1 MSHHPGWSG
10 QLPPI
15 RLEPAVRSRL
25 HGLAVRGLRPSLEE
39 APAQY
44 VTDHLTQVL
53 QVVVVYRNGIDG
65 ETTFPN
71 ARGTHYEQGERW
83 S

>member
-15 RLEPAVRSRL
+15 RLEPAVRNRL
-25 HGLAVRGLRPSLEE
+25 HGLAVRGRHPRLQE
-39 APAQY
+39 ALTQC
-44 VTDHLTQVL
+44 VMDHLTQVL
-53 QVVVVYRNGIDG
+53 QVVLVHRDVVDG

-71 ARGTHYEQGERW
+71 ARGTLYEQDEKW

>member
-1 MSHHPGWSG
+1 MSLYPGWSG

-15 RLEPAVRSRL
+15 RLEPAARNRR
-25 HGLAVRGLRPSLEE
+25 HGLGVRGRHPRLEE
-39 APAQY
+39 ALAQW

-53 QVVVVYRNGIDG
+53 QVILVHRDAIDS
-65 ETTFPN
+65 EITFPD
-71 ARGTHYEQGERW
+71 ARGTLYARERRW